1 MTVSAFFGVS
11 LEPPL
16 IAVSL
21 DQQAATLRVIR
32 QSGHFAVNVLSAE
45 QAVLSDRFAWI
56 DEAVRFDGVALHE
69 NADAQ
74 SPLLEG
80 ALLHLDC
87 ELSAIHPAGDHLLCI
102 GTVSLA
108 LWHAGEPLV
117 FYGSRYHR
125 LARI

>member
-16 IAVSL
+16 IAVSV
-21 DQQAATLRVIR
+21 DQQAATLQVIR

-45 QAVLSDRFAWI
+45 QATLSDRFAWI
-56 DEAVRFDGVALHE
+56 DEAVRFVGVALHE
-69 NADAQ
+69 NPEAQ

-87 ELSAIHPAGDHLLCI
+87 ELSAMHSAGDHVLCV
-102 GTVSLA
+102 GSVSLA
-108 LWHAGEPLV
+108 LWHPGEPLL
-117 FYGSRYHR
+117 FHGSRYHR
-125 LARI
+125 LAPL